1 MDNIKRNET
10 KLNFSFFLPKRN
22 FTFISVFLSYRNL
35 ERNGIEISEALVLGK
50 ATEETGEPLTELGG
64 PQRGLLR
71 ELGGPHRELGGL
83 KMELGGPWKRG
94 EGGKREKMKTIENI
108 GWYYTYRSLYP
119 MWPLPENL
127 KQ

>member
-1 MDNIKRNET
+1 MLILKPLFAGRA
-10 KLNFSFFLPKRN
+10 
-22 FTFISVFLSYRNL
+22 
-35 ERNGIEISEALVLGK
+35 SEGPVRASDRAGK

-119 MWPLPENL
+119 MCPLPENL